1 MLFLSSKSCIF
12 SFISSHILR
21 LSVFLGGFYIFICFS
36 HICNCSL
43 NNFCD
48 HYFKIFVKLFN
59 ISFFLVLV
67 LMIDS
72 SHSVWDRSSNTFVGC
87 PSVLILG
94 MSSST
99 NHHHISFLVVLLSTL
114 SLMLTLIIA
123 PTLILM
129 IKYTSTVWGSYPW
142 CYQKAQFNNISHRQP
157 QPTENSQPWTSHYWT
172 PFMHLF
178 HILGE
183 DVLACPQSTGPLYI
197 HWCGSDHHMI
207 YLLPS
212 GMSPKDSQVT
222 LSAGGFFWLFIVYP
236 L

>member
-1 MLFLSSKSCIF
+1 MLGSSSLINGFQVWKLAQVQKRNKGSQCCIGMAALGHLNTHPWF
-12 SFISSHILR
+12 S
-21 LSVFLGGFYIFICFS
+21 
-36 HICNCSL
+36 
-43 NNFCD
+43 
-48 HYFKIFVKLFN
+48 
-59 ISFFLVLV
+59 
-67 LMIDS
+67 LMC
-72 SHSVWDRSSNTFVGC
+72 RSSNTFVGC